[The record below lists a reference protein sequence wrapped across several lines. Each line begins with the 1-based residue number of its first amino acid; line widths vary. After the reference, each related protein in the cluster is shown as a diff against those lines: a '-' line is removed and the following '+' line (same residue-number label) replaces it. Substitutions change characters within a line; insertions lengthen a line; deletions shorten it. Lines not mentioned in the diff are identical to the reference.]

1 MNIDTMNRNT
11 MNIES
16 VNELTAVATPWL
28 DPIFKQLIETYQ
40 MGRFAHGLLFT
51 GSVGIGKFKL
61 AGNIAKYLL
70 CSNKQVFTNKLA
82 YQGACNTC
90 HSCALFNAGNHL
102 DLHLI
107 ENEGSKSIGVE
118 QVRSLIATLNERPH
132 LGDNKVVIIHNANQ
146 LTMAAANALLKT
158 LEEPQGNSYLILLTH
173 AQHQLMPTMLSRVQ
187 HTHLHTPG
195 DADLIAWLSDLGFT
209 VADKGLLRLFENS
222 PLMLLEYLQGIQTS
236 SQQDER
242 KNCVEGLF
250 SLLNNPQTLFTFSQ
264 FLAELPEARL
274 SLLFYLL
281 HDLHKL
287 KLSAQ
292 AIHADAVYQFAYP
305 QLQAWQLQISLKGL
319 RYLSNEVLQ
328 TKNLLVEH
336 SGLKK
341 ELLINALLIKIKN
354 EFS

>member
-1 MNIDTMNRNT
+1 MSIR
-11 MNIES
+11 I
-16 VNELTAVATPWL
+16 VNELTTVPTPWL
-28 DPIFKQLIETYQ
+28 DPIFEQLLETYQ

-61 AGNIAKYLL
+61 AENIAKYLL
-70 CSNKQVFTNKLA
+70 CTNKQVD
-82 YQGACNTC
+82 QGACNQC
-90 HSCALFNAGNHL
+90 HSCTLFDAGNHL

-107 ENEGSKSIGVE
+107 QNEDGKSIGIE
-118 QVRSLIATLNERPH
+118 HVRSLIATLNERPH
-132 LGDNKVVIIHNANQ
+132 LGDNKVVIINNANL
-146 LTMAAANALLKT
+146 LTIPAANALLKT

-187 HTHLHTPG
+187 HTHLHTP
-195 DADLIAWLSDLGFT
+195 DDSDLISWLSDLGFAVT
-209 VADKGLLRLFENS
+209 DKGLLRLFENS
-222 PLMLLEYLQGIQTS
+222 PLMILEYLQGIQAS
-236 SQQDER
+236 SQEDER

-250 SLLNNPQTLFTFSQ
+250 LLLNSPQTLFTFGQ
-264 FLAELPEARL
+264 FLAERPEARL

-287 KLSAQ
+287 KLSTQ
-292 AIHADAVYQFAYP
+292 SIHADAVYQFAYP
-305 QLQAWQLQISLKGL
+305 QLQTWRQQISLKSL
-319 RYLSNEVLQ
+319 RYLSNEILQ
-328 TKNLLVEH
+328 TKKLLVEH